1 MNALFSSIDFA
12 HSLEITRTSF
22 GVSRNN
28 DVILQPYDNGRDIA
42 FIDKFKTQGFTFVLN
57 NEFVQNGR
65 LHVVDRDSEFSNTLL
80 QIISNWILSDEDF
93 KQTGVNSFLLDAYF
107 DSWIEQIYRTEADKN
122 LQIQCCIKRR
132 IFETLALK
140 RAVYP
145 PTDSRMRFEQ
155 DKVADDLLDDYLL
168 RIRDLDRRIGER
180 KDELLDNL
188 EEIFTNWHDHTLAN
202 TIGLILAESVSE
214 FAGVQTNS
222 IGYSFECGQEI
233 ESMFSIMKLK
243 EIILS
248 IGKYLLPHAN
258 IDSGHCATH
267 GR

>member
-1 MNALFSSIDFA
+1 MDVQPGGVFPAEKKRPKSYPITWVYSNFLDDVDQCLTYSIPYTSVHEQNSKTVPATQHPLMNALFSSIDFA

-122 LQIQCCIKRR
+122 LQIHCLSQ
-132 IFETLALK
+132 T
-140 RAVYP
+140 
-145 PTDSRMRFEQ
+145 
-155 DKVADDLLDDYLL
+155 
-168 RIRDLDRRIGER
+168 
-180 KDELLDNL
+180 
-188 EEIFTNWHDHTLAN
+188 TN
-202 TIGLILAESVSE
+202 
-214 FAGVQTNS
+214 F
-222 IGYSFECGQEI
+222 
-233 ESMFSIMKLK
+233 
-243 EIILS
+243 
-248 IGKYLLPHAN
+248 
-258 IDSGHCATH
+258 
-267 GR
+267 